1 MTDNEIRE
9 FFVDSEIYQSS
20 IDPLVDQLHELVSQG
35 KVSDAKIV
43 ADQIRDMR
51 MGQQLSWIEQLP
63 SKQSVAGSSPAYPV
77 VMERR

>member
-51 MGQQLSWIEQLP
+51 MG
-63 SKQSVAGSSPAYPV
+63 
-77 VMERR
+77 